1 MRLAIA
7 SAFTLLVSAGAAQAA
22 CTFDIAD
29 GLNTKGKGIVY
40 PGAEGRE
47 WFTKKA
53 PISVAGEAYE
63 AYGLPREFR
72 GIDFGLLER
81 AGVVAGVL
89 VFSEK
94 GGAREVVYVPVSAAA
109 CTFQPYQ
116 KKAK

>member
-81 AGVVAGVL
+81 
-89 VFSEK
+89 